1 MIRCSGNFSKR
12 CTRFR
17 TKLGCSVI
25 ANAQARET
33 HSCNPAYLPK
43 STARKQPYLAG
54 FSSMARKSRRHSA

>member
-1 MIRCSGNFSKR
+1 MIRCSSKFSMR

-17 TKLGCSVI
+17 TKLRCSVI

-33 HSCNPAYLPK
+33 HSRNEAYLPK
-43 STARKQPYLAG
+43 STARKQLYSAG